1 MIAVVEHILTI
12 GLHTLIVLF
21 RTNDELL
28 PLTQAGTSGN
38 EVTADH
44 VLLHALEIIDLA
56 TDSSLVEH
64 LRCLLERSSR
74 HEALRTKGSA
84 GDTLQHLSRGSGHGI
99 AYLNGTEITTLQ
111 RGVLITELT
120 HCNDLTLLQLI
131 RVTGIDND
139 PRCGRSRLRSRA
151 CRPAP
156 ARGMWYR
163 PDRRY
168 VRGASSDGQ

>member
-64 LRCLLERSSR
+64 LRRLLERSSR
-74 HEALRTKGSA
+74 HEALRTKSSA
-84 GDTLQHLSRGSGHGI
+84 GDTCS
-99 AYLNGTEITTLQ
+99 T
-111 RGVLITELT
+111 
-120 HCNDLTLLQLI
+120 
-131 RVTGIDND
+131 
-139 PRCGRSRLRSRA
+139 
-151 CRPAP
+151 
-156 ARGMWYR
+156 
-163 PDRRY
+163 
-168 VRGASSDGQ
+168 